1 MTLRDDYKKI
11 PRQRPDDTRQAFTGN
26 IAGTPGGEAGFSE
39 GDDTSGS
46 VFPDEYGTRPMEKEK
61 PYFDVPDTEPGLRK
75 AVPDTL
81 KDAISQNPEAPFYTT
96 LYKTLH
102 PEPQDP
108 KHQNAVKALSTL
120 ADIGLLI
127 GEMVAA
133 SKGGD
138 VHRRN
143 SVLGENNKYLRDEY
157 DRIARQ
163 KNVYRQ
169 GLLNAVM
176 ADRKENRADKAAGR
190 AVQNRWQEL
199 PGRYPV
205 PEDTIS
211 YDKKNRSAVAARL
224 QNLLSEYKARG
235 LFEDIQ
241 DLDIAGLEA
250 EPVATQEMY
259 IQELAKRLYEKTRN
273 NPELKNELEAVLA
286 SLADYRGGSNI
297 PPNGS
302 IPYAGMS
309 VNPLNPN
316 DWQDYMKRAKY
327 SGNHIS
333 DFELKTPIL

>member
-1 MTLRDDYKKI
+1 MTLRDDYKKT
-11 PRQRPDDTRQAFTGN
+11 PRQRPDDTRQTFTGN
-26 IAGTPGGEAGFSE
+26 IAGTPGGEAGFSK
-39 GDDTSGS
+39 GDDTSGGA
-46 VFPDEYGTRPMEKEK
+46 FPDEYGTLPIEKEK

-163 KNVYRQ
+163 KNIYRQ

-259 IQELAKRLYEKTRN
+259 IQELAKRLYEETRN
-273 NPELKNELEAVLA
+273 NPELKNELEAILA

-302 IPYAGMS
+302 IPYDGTS
-309 VNPLNPN
+309 NPN